1 MVLLNTVLIVLKIVL
16 FLCVLGFIILYY
28 TGLGVLTNAM
38 FNNMNNNNADCG
50 CTETNASGQ
59 LILIGDNR
67 KLNLKSSEVVI
78 SKISICV
85 TWVIMILLLMVLNH
99 NYFFENKKYIVSI
112 IILVI
117 TIFYFASL
125 GILTTQ
131 IFTLG
136 NCSCK
141 DVIKNA
147 KLDTS
152 SNLKNI
158 INNSVEIGASI
169 KKHNSIPTQ
178 ESTPAATVITIPA
191 DISYSIENYNNI
203 VAIRYSTG
211 FGLFF
216 TWFINIIL
224 IISTGIILKQ
234 KHINLYTLI
243 FS

>member
-1 MVLLNTVLIVLKIVL
+1 MISIKIVLKIIL

-38 FNNMNNNNADCG
+38 FNNMIHNNADCG

-85 TWVIMILLLMVLNH
+85 TWIIMILVLMVLNNH
-99 NYFFENKKYIVSI
+99 FFFEKKKYIVSI

-131 IFTLG
+131 FFTLG

-169 KKHNSIPTQ
+169 TKHNSTPTQ

-224 IISTGIILKQ
+224 IIFISISVIRNGTYLK
-234 KHINLYTLI
+234 NLL